1 MIDRRLLDQLTLD
14 RAAAYRRDQAWV
26 AERLRH
32 PLSRFVPVWRDRNLV
47 ATGGEPRAVALGG
60 AGLSDRLAALA
71 SEIILLGL
79 EGETAYFAADLSHH
93 EPPALADLLGEAEF
107 ADIRGHRGLLENG
120 AGAMLL
126 QARGLMYW
134 HRHNRFCCGCGAPTQ
149 SAQSGYARICTH
161 ADCGREH
168 FPRLDPAIIVLVTR
182 DTAAGE
188 VCLLAHKSE
197 WEAGRFA
204 TIAGFVEP
212 GETIEEAVRRE
223 VMEEVG
229 VVVTDVRYQ
238 ASQPWPFP
246 ASLML
251 AFRARAASERIQVDN
266 VEVSDARW
274 FSRAEVLAGPA
285 GGIQVARG
293 GSISRW
299 LVDGWL
305 AEG

>member
-1 MIDRRLLDQLTLD
+1 MIDRRLLVEVTLD
-14 RAAAYRRDQAWV
+14 RAAAYRRDQDWM

-47 ATGGEPRAVALGG
+47 EMGSEPRAVALGG
-60 AGLSDRLAALA
+60 AGVSDLLAGIA
-71 SEIILLGL
+71 SEIILLGV

-93 EPPALADLLGEAEF
+93 EPPALAEILGEAEF
-107 ADIRGHRGLLENG
+107 ADIRNHRGLLENG

-134 HRHNRFCCGCGAPTQ
+134 HRHNRFCSGCGAPTQ
-149 SAQSGYARICTH
+149 STQSGYARVCTH
-161 ADCGREH
+161 PDCGREH

-182 DTAAGE
+182 NTPDGE
-188 VCLLAHKSE
+188 LCLLAHKGE
-197 WEAGRFA
+197 WEANRYA

-229 VVVTDVRYQ
+229 VAVTDVRYQ

-251 AFRARAASERIQVDN
+251 AFRACAASERIKVDN

-274 FSRAEVLAGPA
+274 FSRAEVLSAPA
-285 GGIQVARG
+285 NGLQIARG

-305 AEG
+305 TEG